1 MTEKTLSLQ
10 ERRQLEQEITALA
23 NLTTEQALITA
34 ARSIAHGYPAS
45 QVLVVLLKHLG
56 TSSSQLR
63 GGLAHLATLLPTDE
77 SVPALRRY
85 AANRQN
91 PPQGRFA
98 AATILERFLGETISP
113 GLLTDLQ
120 SNDDAA
126 FESLSEAVAESK
138 QNRFILFEY
147 VTQMREHDEGI
158 AFAVMDA
165 LARLPEAD
173 RVELLRLITQD
184 HREVVAENALTRLD
198 QLAASGENRA
208 AVRAMATLQR
218 VLPEKSASAI
228 ERSLRKLQMRG
239 KGYKAPSPQE
249 WRALISPADPAGN
262 QSLWLVKTPTDVES
276 GDVRCTLISTIVN
289 LRNGI
294 MAFYCSEQ
302 IDPSMIPAPPIGVPI
317 VKVQTENGESI
328 FLEAPIDYGLWL
340 VQNALLR
347 NHQGE
352 GAILLPP
359 EYHLFNDLIWQFQ
372 PTLDESIV
380 QLWAAAQS
388 TQDAPRLDA
397 EELERDTEVLM
408 AHLSMTA
415 WVFHG
420 LPTPNQSAPFFGK
433 KLDSSQ
439 VAMVILREIAQV
451 PERTQ
456 LLEALEGGLRLQSA
470 WLHLAGEAALA
481 DCARRLVIALPQIS
495 MTENP
500 LLRKMVERGLAM
512 DASKH
517 TS

>member
-10 ERRQLEQEITALA
+10 ERRQLEQDITALA
-23 NLTTEQALITA
+23 NLTTEQALINA

-45 QVLVVLLKHLG
+45 QILMVLLKHLG

-63 GGLAHLATLLPTDE
+63 GGLAHLATLLPTEE

-165 LARLPEAD
+165 LTRLPEAD
-173 RVELLRLITQD
+173 RVELLRLIAQD
-184 HREVVAENALTRLD
+184 HREVVAENALARLA
-198 QLAASGENRA
+198 QLAANGENRV
-208 AVRAMATLQR
+208 AVRALATLQR
-218 VLPEKSASAI
+218 VLPEKSAAAI

-239 KGYKAPSPQE
+239 KGYKAPSTQE

-262 QSLWLVKTPTDVES
+262 QSLWLVKTPSDVEAS
-276 GDVRCTLISTIVN
+276 DARCTLISTIVN

-302 IDPSMIPAPPIGVPI
+302 IDPSMIPAAPTGAPI

-328 FLEAPIDYGLWL
+328 FLEAPIEYGLWL
-340 VQNALLR
+340 VQNALSR

-359 EYHLFNDLIWQFQ
+359 EYQLFNDLIWQFQ

-380 QLWAAAQS
+380 QLWAATQPAQE
-388 TQDAPRLDA
+388 PPLDA
-397 EELERDTEVLM
+397 EQLESDTEALM
-408 AHLSMTA
+408 AHLSMAA

-420 LPTPNQSAPFFGK
+420 LPTPNQSVPFFGK

-439 VAMVILREIAQV
+439 VAAVILREIAQV

-456 LLEALEGGLRLQSA
+456 LLDALEGGLRLQSA
-470 WLHLAGEAALA
+470 WLHLVGEAALA
-481 DCARRLVIALPQIS
+481 DCARRLAVTLPQIG

-512 DASKH
+512 DNSKH